1 MAAYGIQ
8 SKREQLMS
16 GFELQWLRPLWL
28 WGFVPLVFMFILWIR
43 HGQSKSAWERVVDP
57 QLQPYVIDGDT
68 SKRVLAPY
76 ALFAGWALC
85 LLMLAG
91 PVWEQRDVPVFQAQ
105 QAEVVLFDLSRSMLS
120 DDVAP
125 NRLTRS
131 RFKLSDL
138 LKQSKGRQ
146 IGLIGFTER
155 PYVISPL
162 TEDTETIEA
171 FLPSLGPDIMPVQG
185 SRLDLAI
192 DRSVELLER
201 ANVRQGHI
209 LLIGDHEVGARD
221 IAAASRAREAGHRLS
236 VLAVGTAAGK
246 PLRDEQGQFIVDASG
261 SIVVPQLNMVSMN
274 DLAVAG
280 AGRAVGLSTGN
291 RDLDQ
296 LAEVRNAVAVE
307 AGDPMEAAQK
317 SYWVEYSPW
326 LVWPLMGGALLLFR
340 RGVVA

>member
-1 MAAYGIQ
+1 
-8 SKREQLMS
+8 MS
-16 GFELQWLRPLWL
+16 GFDLQWLRPLWL
-28 WGFVPLVFMFILWIR
+28 WGLVPLLLLFAVWLR
-43 HGQSKSAWERVVDP
+43 HGAHGKSAWERVVDP
-57 QLQPYVIDGDT
+57 QLQPYVIDGIT
-68 SKRVLAPY
+68 SKRTVAPF
-76 ALFAGWALC
+76 ALFAGWALS

-91 PVWEQRDVPVFQAQ
+91 PVWEQREVPVFQAQ

-120 DDVAP
+120 EDVAP
-125 NRLTRS
+125 NRLTRA

-138 LKQSKGRQ
+138 LEHSKGRQ

-162 TEDTETIEA
+162 TEDTDTIDA
-171 FLPSLGPDIMPVQG
+171 FLPSLSPDIMPVQG

-192 DRSVELLER
+192 DRAVDLLEQ
-201 ANVRQGHI
+201 AGVQQGHI

-221 IAAASRAREAGHRLS
+221 IDAATRAREAGHRLS

-246 PLRDEQGQFIVDASG
+246 PLRDDQGQFIVDASG

-274 DLAVAG
+274 DLATAG
-280 AGRAVGLSTGN
+280 AGRAVGLSTGS

-296 LAEVRNAVAVE
+296 LAQVRDAVAVE
-307 AGDPMEAAQK
+307 AGDPMAAAQK
-317 SYWVEYSPW
+317 TYWIEYSPW
-326 LVWPLMGGALLLFR
+326 LVWPLMGAALCLFR